1 MRVMIVAFALG
12 ICALPAAAQSPD
24 PDDKRFTLHKVEDG
38 YLRLDGRN
46 GAVSLCTRPDS
57 GWVCRAVPDERSALE
72 SEIGRIAAEN
82 AELKRTLLDRGASL
96 PGLPPRPPADVGVGS
111 SGGARW
117 TSSATSSA
125 SWQTNSKESAA
136 LLSIGFANRA
146 GREIERAP
154 EQDNKAGYNEKRA
167 QR

>member
-24 PDDKRFTLHKVEDG
+24 PDDKRFTLHKVDDG
-38 YLRLDGRN
+38 YLQLDGRS

-57 GWVCRAVPDERSALE
+57 GWVCRAVPDERTALE
-72 SEIGRIAAEN
+72 SEIGRLAAEN

-111 SGGARW
+111 AAP
-117 TSSATSSA
+117 T
-125 SWQTNSKESAA
+125 ESDVDRVMA
-136 LLSIGFANRA
+136 LA
-146 GREIERAP
+146 GRLWRRTLDVVGNI
-154 EQDNKAGYNEKRA
+154 KRELA
-167 QR
+167 DKL

>member
-12 ICALPAAAQSPD
+12 ICAVPAAAQSPD
-24 PDDKRFTLHKVEDG
+24 PDDKRFTLHKVDDG
-38 YLRLDGRN
+38 YLRLDGRS

-72 SEIGRIAAEN
+72 SEIGRLAAEN

-111 SGGARW
+111 AAP
-117 TSSATSSA
+117 T
-125 SWQTNSKESAA
+125 ESDVDRVLA
-136 LLSIGFANRA
+136 LA
-146 GREIERAP
+146 GRLWRRTLDVVGNI
-154 EQDNKAGYNEKRA
+154 KRELA
-167 QR
+167 DKL

>member
-24 PDDKRFTLHKVEDG
+24 PDDKRFTLHKVDDG
-38 YLRLDGRN
+38 YLRLDGRS

-72 SEIGRIAAEN
+72 SEIGRLAAEN

-96 PGLPPRPPADVGVGS
+96 PGLPPRPPADLGVGS
-111 SGGARW
+111 AAP
-117 TSSATSSA
+117 T
-125 SWQTNSKESAA
+125 ESDVDRVMA
-136 LLSIGFANRA
+136 LA
-146 GREIERAP
+146 GRLWRRTLDVVGNI
-154 EQDNKAGYNEKRA
+154 KRELA
-167 QR
+167 DKL

>member
-24 PDDKRFTLHKVEDG
+24 PDDKRFTLHKIDDG
-38 YLRLDGRN
+38 YLRLDGRS

-57 GWVCRAVPDERSALE
+57 GWVCRAVPDERTALE
-72 SEIGRIAAEN
+72 SEIGRLAAEN

-111 SGGARW
+111 AAP
-117 TSSATSSA
+117 T
-125 SWQTNSKESAA
+125 ESDVDRVMA
-136 LLSIGFANRA
+136 LA
-146 GREIERAP
+146 GRLWRRTLDVVGNI
-154 EQDNKAGYNEKRA
+154 KRELA
-167 QR
+167 DKL

>member
-24 PDDKRFTLHKVEDG
+24 PDDKRFTLHKVDDG
-38 YLRLDGRN
+38 YLRLDGRS

-57 GWVCRAVPDERSALE
+57 GWVCRAVPDERTALE
-72 SEIGRIAAEN
+72 SEIGRLAAEN

-111 SGGARW
+111 AAP
-117 TSSATSSA
+117 T
-125 SWQTNSKESAA
+125 ESDVDRVMA
-136 LLSIGFANRA
+136 LA
-146 GREIERAP
+146 GRLWRRTLDVVGNI
-154 EQDNKAGYNEKRA
+154 KRELA
-167 QR
+167 DKL

>member
-24 PDDKRFTLHKVEDG
+24 PDDKRFTLHKVDDG
-38 YLRLDGRN
+38 YLRLDGRS

-72 SEIGRIAAEN
+72 SEIGRLAAEN

-111 SGGARW
+111 AAP
-117 TSSATSSA
+117 T
-125 SWQTNSKESAA
+125 ESDVDRVMA
-136 LLSIGFANRA
+136 LA
-146 GREIERAP
+146 GRLWRRTLDVVGNI
-154 EQDNKAGYNEKRA
+154 KRELA
-167 QR
+167 AKL

>member
-96 PGLPPRPPADVGVGS
+96 PGLPPRPPVDVGVGS
-111 SGGARW
+111 TAP
-117 TSSATSSA
+117 A
-125 SWQTNSKESAA
+125 ESDVDRVVA
-136 LLSIGFANRA
+136 LA
-146 GREIERAP
+146 GRLWRRTLDVVGNI
-154 EQDNKAGYNEKRA
+154 KRELA
-167 QR
+167 DKL